1 MRKVIITLFAS
12 ALLITSC
19 ADAKK
24 EDVKQEEVAKETQE
38 TAKYQVFGEKFDEKG
53 ALNAAQMKAQYTTM
67 KPGDTVSV
75 KFASKIN
82 AGCKKKGCWMR
93 LDLGENEE
101 SFVRFKDYGFF
112 IPLNAD
118 GKEVIVNG
126 KAFVTEITVEE
137 LKHFAKDEGKSEA
150 EIAKI
155 TEPEY
160 TYAYESTGVLMK

>member
-1 MRKVIITLFAS
+1 MKKVILTLLVS
-12 ALLITSC
+12 ALVAVSC
-19 ADAKK
+19 SDDKK
-24 EDVKQEEVAKETQE
+24 ETIKEENTKQEAQE
-38 TAKYQVFGEKFDEKG
+38 KADYQVFGEKFDEKG
-53 ALNAAQMKAQYTTM
+53 ALNAAQMLAQYKTM

-75 KFASKIN
+75 KFTSKIN

-93 LDLGENEE
+93 LDLGENQE

-155 TEPEY
+155 TKPEY
-160 TYAYESTGVLMK
+160 TYAYESEGVLMK

>member
-1 MRKVIITLFAS
+1 MKKLMIALFAS
-12 ALLITSC
+12 TLLMTSC
-19 ADAKK
+19 SDAKK
-24 EDVKQEEVAKETQE
+24 EDVKQEKVAKESQE
-38 TAKYQVFGEKFDEKG
+38 SSKYQIFGEKFDEKG
-53 ALNAAQMKAQYTTM
+53 ALNAAQMKAQYSTM
-67 KPGDTVSV
+67 KPGDTVAV

-160 TYAYESTGVLMK
+160 TFAYESTGVLMK

>member
-1 MRKVIITLFAS
+1 MKKVIITLFAS

-19 ADAKK
+19 SDAKK
-24 EDVKQEEVAKETQE
+24 EEAKQETTKETQE
-38 TAKYQVFGEKFDEKG
+38 VAKYQVFGEKFDEKG
-53 ALNAAQMKAQYTTM
+53 ALNAAQMKAQYATM

-126 KAFVTEITVEE
+126 KAFVTEITVEK

-155 TEPEY
+155 TKPEY

>member
-1 MRKVIITLFAS
+1 MKKVIITLFTG
-12 ALLITSC
+12 LVFLTSC
-19 ADAKK
+19 SEDKK
-24 EDVKQEEVAKETQE
+24 AATPKTEETKQEA
-38 TAKYQVFGEKFDEKG
+38 AKYTVFGEKFDKKG
-53 ALNAAQMKAQYTTM
+53 FLTAAQMKAQYETM
-67 KPGDTVSV
+67 KPGDTVNV

-93 LDLGENEE
+93 LDLGGNDE

-126 KAFVTEITVEE
+126 KAFVTEITVNE
-137 LKHFAKDEGKSEA
+137 LKHFAKDEGKSEV

-160 TYAYESTGVLMK
+160 TFAYEADGVLMK

>member
-1 MRKVIITLFAS
+1 MKKVFLALAVSALFAV
-12 ALLITSC
+12 SC
-19 ADAKK
+19 SDAKK
-24 EDVKQEEVAKETQE
+24 ENEEKVAPKQEEVAKYE
-38 TAKYQVFGEKFDEKG
+38 VFGEKFEDKG
-53 ALNAAQMKAQYTTM
+53 ALNAAQMLAQYKTM
-67 KPGDTVSV
+67 KPGDTVNV

-93 LDLGENEE
+93 LDLGEDQE

-160 TYAYESTGVLMK
+160 TFAYESEGVLMK